1 MAWQVAGFANGIIA
15 VAYILIAS
23 AIFVPLVRSRQ
34 LRSNPLGVAT
44 GAIFLT
50 CAVHHGAHAV
60 ALYGPSIG
68 LSNAHGEMMRHSWP
82 WYLAV
87 WDVLSA
93 AVGVYYWTLRRTYG
107 ELMKGA
113 MLFQDMKERQ
123 RQAMEINDNI
133 VQGLVVAKMALEL
146 DERETSQA
154 ALSGALSS
162 ASAIISEL
170 LGKVDSPTRLG
181 PGDLV
186 RDEAASAAAGSP
198 A

>member
-1 MAWQVAGFANGIIA
+1 MAWQIGAVANGIIA
-15 VAYILIAS
+15 LAYILIS
-23 AIFVPLVRSRQ
+23 TAIFVPLVRSRQ
-34 LRSNPLGVAT
+34 LRLNPLGAAT

-60 ALYGPSIG
+60 QLLLPSVGIA
-68 LSNAHGEMMRHSWP
+68 NEHGEMMRHSWP
-82 WYLAV
+82 WTLAA
-87 WDVLSA
+87 WDVISA
-93 AVGVYYWTLRRTYG
+93 AVGVYYWSLRRTYG

-113 MLFQDMKERQ
+113 ALFQDLKERQ

-146 DERETSQA
+146 DERATSQA
-154 ALSGALSS
+154 ALENALSS
-162 ASAIISEL
+162 ASSIISDL
-170 LGKVDSPTRLG
+170 LGQVDSPTRLG

-186 RDEAASAAAGSP
+186 RDEAATAAASSP

>member
-1 MAWQVAGFANGIIA
+1 MAWQIGAVANGIIA
-15 VAYILIAS
+15 LAYILIS
-23 AIFVPLVRSRQ
+23 TAIFVPLMRSRQ
-34 LRSNPLGVAT
+34 LRLNPLGAAT

-50 CAVHHGAHAV
+50 CAVHHGAHSVQLLAPTLGI
-60 ALYGPSIG
+60 A
-68 LSNAHGEMMRHSWP
+68 NAHGEMMRHSWP
-82 WYLAV
+82 WTLAA
-87 WDVLSA
+87 WDVISA

-113 MLFQDMKERQ
+113 ALFQDLKERQ

-146 DERETSQA
+146 DERATSQA
-154 ALSGALSS
+154 ALENALSS
-162 ASAIISEL
+162 ASSIISDL
-170 LGKVDSPTRLG
+170 LGQVDSPTRLG

-186 RDEAASAAAGSP
+186 RDEAATAAAGSP